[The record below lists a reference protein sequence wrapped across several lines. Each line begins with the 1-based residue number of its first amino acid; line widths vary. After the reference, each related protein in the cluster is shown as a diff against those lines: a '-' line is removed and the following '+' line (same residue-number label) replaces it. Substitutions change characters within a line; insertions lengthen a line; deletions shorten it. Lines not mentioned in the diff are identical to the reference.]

1 MTKLQEQFEDETGMV
16 AFGRGIDCK
25 IYSDAYVEWLEAKA
39 VQQETIV
46 MPFKS
51 EAEAVN
57 WVWENMPMAVKPTS
71 RSKKH
76 WIHPYKSKHCRRQIA
91 NSIGEKL
98 WNRSRYKLKLGDKV
112 R

>member
-46 MPFKS
+46 SGLNGEVIK
-51 EAEAVN
+51 
-57 WVWENMPMAVKPTS
+57 
-71 RSKKH
+71 
-76 WIHPYKSKHCRRQIA
+76 
-91 NSIGEKL
+91 IGEIYVDDEL
-98 WNRSRYKLKLGDKV
+98 LTGLFVEVSREEFLEHDTNYLYQKV
-112 R
+112 KVIKE

>member
-1 MTKLQEQFEDETGMV
+1 M
-16 AFGRGIDCK
+16 
-25 IYSDAYVEWLEAKA
+25 YKA
-39 VQQETIV
+39 VISAMRYYAKQEVGAVQHETIV

-51 EAEAVN
+51 ETEAVN
-57 WVWENMPMAVKPTS
+57 WVWGNMPMAVKPTS

-76 WIHPYKSKHCRRQIA
+76 WIYPYKSQHCRRQIA